1 MTRSGLRPVGPAGR
15 DAAVVVGTL
24 LALGVLG
31 GVLWSTL
38 VVPAEFT
45 KLAKGGGTMGE
56 DQLSRQFTADAWYVL
71 IAVVAGLAAGA
82 VLSWWRSR
90 DPLLT
95 SLLLV
100 VGAGLAAAAM
110 ALVGHL
116 LGPGST
122 RAALDAAKVGA
133 RVPERLDVD
142 TFVVYLAWPVG
153 VLAGALFV
161 LLGKGP
167 EDASWRRSESR
178 SSVSQT
184 EPAK

>member
-1 MTRSGLRPVGPAGR
+1 MGRSRPRVSAPAGR
-15 DAAVVVGTL
+15 DAAAVVGTL
-24 LALGVLG
+24 LALGLLG
-31 GVLWSTL
+31 GVLWSQV

-45 KLAKGGGTMGE
+45 KLASGGTMGE
-56 DQLSRQFTADAWYVL
+56 DQLSRQFAADAWYVV
-71 IAVVAGLAAGA
+71 IAVVAGAPAGA
-82 VLSWWRSR
+82 LLSWWRSR

-95 SLLLV
+95 SVLLV
-100 VGAGLAAAAM
+100 VGAALAAAAM

-122 RAALDAAKVGA
+122 QAALDAAPVGA

-142 TFVVYLAWPVG
+142 TFVAYLGWPVG

-167 EDASWRRSESR
+167 EEGAWHRGEPRG
-178 SSVSQT
+178 SVSQT
-184 EPAK
+184 EPAS